1 MIKVSFAENPL
12 LNETQ
17 VLGRVLSQFRYLYYF
32 WKKRLRSTNFQEDKK
47 FLLSRDEMALLEM
60 PFLKHVE
67 SRNRN

>member
-32 WKKRLRSTNFQEDKK
+32 WKKRLRSTNFQEDNEIA
-47 FLLSRDEMALLEM
+47 LVTRRNALLEM
-60 PFLKHVE
+60 PFIETRRVKQ
-67 SRNRN
+67 